1 MSIGLL
7 GFLFSCEKDESKA
20 TMLENPIVP
29 TIKTIP
35 DLTLQRANGTNT
47 LKFVG
52 TLLEPGFNAS
62 VKYFLE
68 ACPKGNG
75 FVNTA
80 TILSDVQDTSM
91 KITVSD
97 LNGILLKKFPADQM
111 SEADFRIRAVMVMD
125 GGTGSKTFEY
135 VSETATVNITIY
147 GLPRLDVILDGVVV
161 GKIESALGNGV
172 YTGFAK
178 LDKTKTYTLKDP
190 ESNVIYGGT
199 NKVLVVNG
207 PAIEAPENGWNKIDA
222 NVNGLT
228 YDVAQYRIGLVGSAT
243 PNGWNSPDSPMD
255 YDAATGSWNITLTLV
270 DGTFKF
276 RKNDGWGNGINLGLG
291 DATHPE
297 YTLTNLWNDG
307 GSKDIPIT
315 AGNYT
320 IKLYIGSTT
329 YSCTY
334 TKN

>member
-1 MSIGLL
+1 MKKLIYLMSIGLL

-20 TMLENPIVP
+20 TMLENPVVP

-52 TLLEPGFNAS
+52 TLLEPGFKAS

-75 FVNTA
+75 FVNAA

-111 SEADFRIRAVMVMD
+111 SEADFRIRAVMVVD

-135 VSETATVNITIY
+135 VSETTTVNVTLY
-147 GLPRLDVILDGVVV
+147 GLPRLDFITGGVVV
-161 GKIESALGNGV
+161 GKIESALGDGKYNGFV
-172 YTGFAK
+172 KF
-178 LDKTKTYTLKDP
+178 DNTKTYTLKDP
-190 ESNVIYGGT
+190 DANKTYGG
-199 NKVLVVNG
+199 NAGVLSENG
-207 PAIEAPENGWNKIDA
+207 PAISINDNGWNKVEADI
-222 NVNGLT
+222 NGLT
-228 YDVAQYRIGLVGSAT
+228 YAVAQYRIGLVGSAT

-255 YDAATGSWNITLTLV
+255 YDAATGTWKITITLV
-270 DGTFKF
+270 DGEIKF
-276 RKNDGWGNGINLGLG
+276 RKNDGWAWNLGG
-291 DATHPE
+291 T
-297 YTLTNLWNDG
+297 TGNLVHNG
-307 GSKDIPIT
+307 ANIPVT

-320 IKLYIGSTT
+320 ITLTITSDAGELGTFT
-329 YSCTY
+329 IV
-334 TKN
+334 KNS